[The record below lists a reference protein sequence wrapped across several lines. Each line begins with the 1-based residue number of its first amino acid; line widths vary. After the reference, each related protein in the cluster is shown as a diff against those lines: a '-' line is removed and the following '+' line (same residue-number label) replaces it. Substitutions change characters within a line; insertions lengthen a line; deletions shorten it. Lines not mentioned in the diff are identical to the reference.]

1 MLSILSCRLRNPMP
15 KRAPDHDSDRYPV
28 AAHDAAALSAFPSR
42 GCGYMMAARDA
53 GRQSMRRRAGLLAIV
68 LIGCAVGTSATAAL
82 AGGKIRLAQ
91 SSSLT
96 NCMMTCNSQAA
107 TCLTTCLV
115 PGTPPTGAATA
126 TSNAT
131 LNTACQ
137 VNCSIQRISCQ
148 TTCSQSFPPQ

>member
-1 MLSILSCRLRNPMP
+1 
-15 KRAPDHDSDRYPV
+15 
-28 AAHDAAALSAFPSR
+28 
-42 GCGYMMAARDA
+42 
-53 GRQSMRRRAGLLAIV
+53 MRRLTIVFAVVPALLA
-68 LIGCAVGTSATAAL
+68 LDGFARHAL
-82 AGGKIRLAQ
+82 AEQKIRLAQ
-91 SSSLT
+91 SSTVT